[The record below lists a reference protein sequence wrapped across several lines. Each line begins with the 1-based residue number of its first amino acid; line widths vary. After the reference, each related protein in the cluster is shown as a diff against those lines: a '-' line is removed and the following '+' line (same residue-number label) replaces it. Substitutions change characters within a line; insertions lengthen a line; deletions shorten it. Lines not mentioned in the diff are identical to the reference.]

1 MMPRTEPG
9 FHHKDTKT
17 QRQSPV
23 KWQWPSPVIRH
34 FHFPLCSGCL
44 GGSIPRVLL
53 LSLLTSLFSLSLA
66 AQFFGEPSYTLPAEE
81 TRIGDLYFGGT
92 MLRIEGRLDGS
103 VLAGAQTIN
112 VSGPVTRNLFLAAQ
126 NIDVS
131 GAAAGDLVAIGATL
145 TVSGRIGGA
154 VRAGAGAIYINGGV
168 GQDVLAGC
176 AALAIGKNAE
186 VRGDIAAAC
195 QKLEIN
201 GIVRGDVKAVAN
213 DVVISGSIDGD
224 VDVTVA
230 DKLTL
235 TPDARIYGN
244 LRYRSSKTLD
254 IANPDNVFGNI
265 EHVQLPTRKEIEDLK
280 QMKPRPG
287 MFVTFF
293 LPFTIL
299 SIIGALVVGFLLVA
313 IWKYVL
319 NEGFAR
325 SFAHWRR
332 TLGFGAIGFLIG
344 PMSILVAFAL
354 IITIPAGLIALAA
367 YLVCLY
373 LAKVLAGMLTGRL
386 LFRIFGAP
394 EVSLWWAAPVGI
406 IIVFGLCAIPY
417 AGWAFWV
424 ASMAVG
430 FGVIAELLGMSRT
443 A

>member
-1 MMPRTEPG
+1 MARAEPR

-17 QRQSPV
+17 QRSV
-23 KWQWPSPVIRH
+23 NRKSV
-34 FHFPLCSGCL
+34 FPTWCSWRL
-44 GGSIPRVLL
+44 GGSSSPVLL
-53 LSLLTSLFSLSLA
+53 LTLLSSLFSLSFA
-66 AQFFGEPSYTLPAEE
+66 AQFVSEASFTLPAEE
-81 TRIGDLYFGGT
+81 TRIGDIYFGGT

-103 VLAGAQTIN
+103 VIAGAQTIN
-112 VSGPVTRNLFLAAQ
+112 ISGPVTRNLFLAAQ

-131 GAAAGDLVAIGATL
+131 GAAAGDLVAVGATV

-154 VRAGAGAIYINGGV
+154 VRAGAGAIYINGGG
-168 GQDVLAGC
+168 GQDVLVGC
-176 AALAIGKNAE
+176 AALAIGKDAE
-186 VRGDIAAAC
+186 VRGDVAAGC
-195 QKLEIN
+195 QKLEVA
-201 GIVRGDVKAVAN
+201 GTVRGDVKAVAN
-213 DVVISGSIDGD
+213 EVVISGSIDGD

-235 TPDARIYGN
+235 TPDARVYGN
-244 LRYRSSKTLD
+244 LRYRSSKKLD
-254 IANPDNVFGNI
+254 LSNPDNVFGNI
-265 EHVQLPTRKEIEDLK
+265 EHIQLPTRKEIEDLK

-299 SIIGALVVGFLLVA
+299 SILGALVVGFLLVA

-319 NEGFAR
+319 NEGLAR
-325 SFAHWRR
+325 SSAHWRR

-386 LFRIFGAP
+386 LFRVVGTP

-417 AGWAFWV
+417 AGWAIWLV
-424 ASMAVG
+424 SMAVG
-430 FGVIAELLGMSRT
+430 FGVIAELFGMSRT

>member
-1 MMPRTEPG
+1 MEG
-9 FHHKDTKT
+9 TKI

-34 FHFPLCSGCL
+34 FHFPLCSWCL

-53 LSLLTSLFSLSLA
+53 LTLLSSLFSLSLA
-66 AQFFGEPSYTLPAEE
+66 AQFVGEPSDTLPADE
-81 TRIGDLYFGGT
+81 TRIGDIYFGGT

-112 VSGPVTRNLFLAAQ
+112 ISGPVTRNLFLAAQ

-131 GAAAGDLVAIGATL
+131 GAAAGDLVAVGATL
-145 TVSGRIGGA
+145 TVGGRIGGA

-168 GQDVLAGC
+168 GQDVLAGG
-176 AALAIGKNAE
+176 AALVIGKNAE

-195 QKLEIN
+195 QKLEIA
-201 GIVRGDVKAVAN
+201 GTVRGDVKAVAN
-213 DVVISGSIDGD
+213 EVVISGSIDGD

-235 TPDARIYGN
+235 TPDARVYGN

-254 IANPDNVFGNI
+254 VANPDNVFGNI
-265 EHVQLPTRKEIEDLK
+265 EHVQLPTRKEIEDLR
-280 QMKPRPG
+280 QMKPKPG

-313 IWKYVL
+313 IWKYAL
-319 NEGFAR
+319 NEGLAR
-325 SFAHWRR
+325 SLGHWGR
-332 TLGFGAIGFLIG
+332 TVGFGAVGFLIG

-354 IITIPAGLIALAA
+354 IITIPAGLIAAAA

-373 LAKVLAGMLTGRL
+373 LAKVLAGMLIGRL

-406 IIVFGLCAIPY
+406 VIVFGLCAIPY

-424 ASMAVG
+424 ASMAAG

>member
-1 MMPRTEPG
+1 MPRTERG
-9 FHHKDTKT
+9 SYHQVTKT
-17 QRQSPV
+17 QRG
-23 KWQWPSPVIRH
+23 PSKRSV
-34 FHFPLCSGCL
+34 LSAWCSWCL
-44 GGSIPRVLL
+44 GGSIPRLL
-53 LSLLTSLFSLSLA
+53 LFTLLSSLFSLSLA
-66 AQFFGEPSYTLPAEE
+66 AQFVGESSYTLPADE

-112 VSGPVTRNLFLAAQ
+112 VSGPVTRNLFLAGQ

-131 GAAAGDLVAIGATL
+131 GAAAGDLIAVGATL

-168 GQDVLAGC
+168 GQDVLAGG
-176 AALAIGKNAE
+176 AALVIGKNSE
-186 VRGDIAAAC
+186 VRGDVAAGC
-195 QKLEIN
+195 QKLEIA
-201 GIVRGDVKAVAN
+201 GTVRGDVKAVAN
-213 DVVISGSIDGD
+213 EVVISGSIDGD

-235 TPDARIYGN
+235 TPDARVYGN

-254 IANPDNVFGNI
+254 VANPDNVFGNI
-265 EHVQLPTRKEIEDLK
+265 EHVQLPTRKEIEDLR

-287 MFVTFF
+287 MFVRFF

-313 IWKYVL
+313 IWKHVL
-319 NEGFAR
+319 NEGLAR

-367 YLVCLY
+367 YLVSLY
-373 LAKVLAGMLTGRL
+373 LAKVLAGMFTGRL

-406 IIVFGLCAIPY
+406 VIVFALCAIPY

-424 ASMAVG
+424 ASMAAG

>member
-1 MMPRTEPG
+1 MTRLPARL
-9 FHHKDTKT
+9 F
-17 QRQSPV
+17 S
-23 KWQWPSPVIRH
+23 
-34 FHFPLCSGCL
+34 
-44 GGSIPRVLL
+44 L
-53 LSLLTSLFSLSLA
+53 LSSLFSLSLA
-66 AQFFGEPSYTLPAEE
+66 AQFVSEPSYTLPAEE
-81 TRIGDLYFGGT
+81 TRIGDIYFGGT

-112 VSGPVTRNLFLAAQ
+112 ISGPVTRNLFLAAQ

-145 TVSGRIGGA
+145 TVGGRIGGA

-168 GQDVLAGC
+168 GQDVLAGG
-176 AALAIGKNAE
+176 AALVIGKNSE
-186 VRGDIAAAC
+186 VRGDVAAGC
-195 QKLEIN
+195 QKLEIA
-201 GIVRGDVKAVAN
+201 GTVRGDVKAVAN
-213 DVVISGSIDGD
+213 EVVISGSIDGD

-235 TPDARIYGN
+235 TPDARVYGN

-265 EHVQLPTRKEIEDLK
+265 EHVHLPTRKEIEDLR

-319 NEGFAR
+319 NEGFTR

-373 LAKVLAGMLTGRL
+373 VAKVLAGMFTGRL

-406 IIVFGLCAIPY
+406 IIVFALCAIPY
-417 AGWAFWV
+417 AGWAIWV

>member
-1 MMPRTEPG
+1 MEPRTGTG
-9 FHHKDTKT
+9 FHHKGTKT
-17 QRQSPV
+17 QRGLSRRSV
-23 KWQWPSPVIRH
+23 LSAWCTW
-34 FHFPLCSGCL
+34 CL
-44 GGSIPRVLL
+44 GGSVPNVLL
-53 LSLLTSLFSLSLA
+53 LFLLTSLFSLSFA
-66 AQFFGEPSYTLPAEE
+66 AQFVGEPSYTLPVDE

-103 VLAGAQTIN
+103 AVAGAQSIN

-131 GAAAGDLVAIGATL
+131 GSVAGDLVALCATL

-154 VRAGAGAIYINGGV
+154 VRAGAGTVFINGGV
-168 GQDVLAGC
+168 GQDLLAGC
-176 AALAIGKNAE
+176 ANLIIGNNSE
-186 VRGDIAAAC
+186 VRGDVTAGC
-195 QKLEIN
+195 RSLEIA
-201 GIVRGDVKAVAN
+201 GTVRGDVKAVAN
-213 DVVISGSIDGD
+213 EIVISGSIDGD

-235 TPDARIYGN
+235 TPNARVYGN
-244 LRYRSSKTLD
+244 LRYRSSKKLD
-254 IANPDNVFGNI
+254 VGNPDMVFGNI
-265 EHVQLPTRKEIEDLK
+265 EHVQLTSPREIDDLK

-287 MFVTFF
+287 MFVTFL

-313 IWKYVL
+313 IWKHAL
-319 NEGFAR
+319 NEGLVR
-325 SFAHWRR
+325 SFAHWGR
-332 TLGFGAIGFLIG
+332 TVGFGAVGFLVG

-354 IITIPAGLIALAA
+354 IITIPAGLIAAAA

-373 LAKVLAGMLTGRL
+373 LAKVLAGMFTGRL

-406 IIVFGLCAIPY
+406 VVVFGLCAIPI
-417 AGWAFWV
+417 AGWAIWV

-430 FGVIAELLGMSRT
+430 FGVIAELFGMSRT